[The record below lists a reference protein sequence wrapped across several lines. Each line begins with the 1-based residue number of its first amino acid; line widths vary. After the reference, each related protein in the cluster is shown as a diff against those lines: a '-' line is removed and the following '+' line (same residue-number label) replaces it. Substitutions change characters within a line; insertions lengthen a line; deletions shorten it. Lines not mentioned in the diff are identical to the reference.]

1 MRKKA
6 LETMVRAY
14 CPKLKGV
21 IQYRLSKMT
30 DLLAFENDLEC
41 ARFCERHGLGA
52 ETDSDTIYMEKVAFY
67 FPENPLEST
76 RARNLIESKRETPW
90 SIVINGNYPLP
101 QNPYLT
107 YEPHDR

>member
-1 MRKKA
+1 
-6 LETMVRAY
+6 MVRAY

-76 RARNLIESKRETPW
+76 DLK
-90 SIVINGNYPLP
+90 V
-101 QNPYLT
+101 LT
-107 YEPHDR
+107 CTY

>member
-1 MRKKA
+1 
-6 LETMVRAY
+6 MVRAY

-41 ARFCERHGLGA
+41 ARFCERHGLGV

>member
-1 MRKKA
+1 
-6 LETMVRAY
+6 MVRAY

-52 ETDSDTIYMEKVAFY
+52 ETDSDMIYMEKVAFY

-107 YEPHDR
+107 YEPHNRYLGL